1 MIDLVIA
8 GLVGAA
14 LAHSKKQTFEG
25 KMESLQ
31 QDLQVGKIS
40 MPKAQSRYKSLID
53 QEIDKVKASGIPI
66 SPELKSAFQNGLD
79 YKKLAEKINPDIYNA
94 LHQAYW
100 YGEW

>member
-31 QDLQVGKIS
+31 QDLQLGKVS
-40 MPKAQSRYKSLID
+40 MPEAQSRYKSLIN
-53 QEIDKVKASGIPI
+53 QEIGKVKASGIPI
-66 SPELKSAFQNGLD
+66 SPELKSAFRSGFD
-79 YKKLAEKINPDIYNA
+79 YKKLAGKIDPDTYNA

-100 YGEW
+100 HGEW